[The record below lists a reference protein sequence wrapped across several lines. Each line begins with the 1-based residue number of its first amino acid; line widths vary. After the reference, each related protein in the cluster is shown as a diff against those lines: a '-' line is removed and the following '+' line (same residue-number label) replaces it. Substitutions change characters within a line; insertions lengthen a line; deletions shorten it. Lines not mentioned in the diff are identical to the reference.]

1 MCLKYST
8 VYFPNCLMI
17 SLFCHMKLLGNRNL
31 IQFFLVV
38 VVVFVFVFCLFLC
51 SFSIDLYWYLMQ
63 TFFSTGSCHTIIDW
77 IRVKHVEGEGDTRFF
92 WELRG
97 LISSSAFKLPYM
109 ETAFLFISTP
119 LQTDTCVKYKN
130 QTLKCHDSVK
140 LP

>member
-8 VYFPNCLMI
+8 IYFPNCLVI
-17 SLFCHMKLLGNRNL
+17 SLFCHMNFLGNRNL
-31 IQFFLVV
+31 IQLGFF
-38 VVVFVFVFCLFLC
+38 FCLFLC
-51 SFSIDLYWYLMQ
+51 SFSIDLYWYLML
-63 TFFSTGSCHTIIDW
+63 TFFSTGSCHPITDW
-77 IRVKHVEGEGDTRFF
+77 IRVKHIEWEGDTRFF
-92 WELRG
+92 WELSG

-109 ETAFLFISTP
+109 EIAFLFISNP